1 MTFAAARFR
10 LPEGPEV
17 AVLPGGILGRL
28 STAALRLADPRV
40 SEAHAMVSLRG
51 QELRLLSLRGWLWV
65 EGSHVSEVVL
75 TKGLVVGLCPDLLL
89 TVTEVS
95 LPSTLLALRCP
106 DGSVHPLHAH
116 LGEAASLVGGP
127 PWALVAGHRLEARAR
142 LTVADGWF
150 VSVDAGPPVEL
161 LPGGRIG
168 LPGLE
173 LGVEEVPFVGG
184 GADPTATQGS
194 PRWTCAV
201 ELSLTRFWKEERPV
215 LTLRGRPHQLLAE
228 LAAFGPGEVVDW
240 RFVSTMIWTD
250 VSDEQG
256 LLNNFH
262 KTLKVLRQKLLESGL
277 PTTLVQSQRGQYWL
291 NRQEWHIK
299 E

>member
-28 STAALRLADPRV
+28 STASLRLADPRV

-65 EGSHVSEVVL
+65 DGQHVLEVVL
-75 TKGLVVGLCPDLLL
+75 TEGLVVGLCPDLLL
-89 TVTEVS
+89 TVTEVN

-106 DGSVHPLHAH
+106 DDSVHPLHAH
-116 LGEAASLVGGP
+116 LGEAASLIGGP

-161 LPGGRIG
+161 LPGGR
-168 LPGLE
+168 LCLAGLE
-173 LGVEEVPFVGG
+173 LGIEEVPFVGG
-184 GADPTATQGS
+184 GATQTATQGA
-194 PRWTCAV
+194 PRCGCAV
-201 ELSLTRFWKEERPV
+201 GLNATTFSQGERRV

-228 LAAFGPGEVVDW
+228 LAAYGPGEQVGW
-240 RFVSTMIWTD
+240 RFVSELIWTD
-250 VSDEQG
+250 IKEEQG

-262 KTLKVLRQKLLESGL
+262 KTLRVLRKKLCESGL
-277 PTTLVQSQRGQYWL
+277 PLDLVQSQRGDYWL
-291 NRQEWHIK
+291 NRQGWRVE
-299 E
+299 